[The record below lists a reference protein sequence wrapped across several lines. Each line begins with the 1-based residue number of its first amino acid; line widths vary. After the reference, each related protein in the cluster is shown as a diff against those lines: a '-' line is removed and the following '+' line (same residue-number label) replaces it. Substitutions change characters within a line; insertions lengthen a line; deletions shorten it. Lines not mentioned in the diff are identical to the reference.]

1 MRHLSVLRQRHGLAR
16 GNELG
21 LTKRQ
26 LRLLVER
33 GELRSPAR
41 GWYALPEADPLA
53 MRAVA
58 LGGRLACVSALR
70 SHGCDVPGD
79 ASVLHYAV
87 PSHHRVRRRGP
98 GVRHF
103 EDVADHG
110 GAYVQPL
117 PDALVRAMLCRPYL
131 EALATLELVARTRGP
146 ELLEDVLRRVAAVRS
161 GLAADLATDVDLA
174 SRSAVETRVRLALRA
189 AGLHVVA
196 GARIPGIGE
205 VDLLVEGCVIVEID
219 GFAYHGDRKQYRADR
234 RRDRAAA
241 RLGLVVLRFAFED
254 ADAVAV
260 VAEVALHV
268 AALRHHPHQPLRSVP
283 PAVIHQL
290 REVAARGENRSSW
303 RARKAV
309 GVTGGRIGGVP
320 SDGAAVPSAGP
331 AATAATG

>member
-1 MRHLSVLRQRHGLAR
+1 MRHLTVLRRRHGLGR
-16 GNELG
+16 GSELG

-26 LRLLVER
+26 LRSLVEH

-41 GWYALPEADPLA
+41 GWYALPEADSHA
-53 MRAVA
+53 TRAVA

-87 PSHHRVRRRGP
+87 GPHHGGRAVGS

-103 EDVADHG
+103 EHVKDTG

-131 EALATLELVARTRGP
+131 DALATLELVTRTRGP

-189 AGLHVVA
+189 AGLRVVA
-196 GARIPGIGE
+196 GARVPGIGE

-254 ADAVAV
+254 ADPAAV
-260 VAEVALHV
+260 VAEVSAHV
-268 AALRHHPHQPLRSVP
+268 AALRDHAHRPLPTVP
-283 PAVIHQL
+283 PEVLQQL
-290 REVAARGENRSSW
+290 REVAARGENRSSR
-303 RARKAV
+303 RARAMF
-309 GVTGGRIGGVP
+309 GASRSAAGGVR
-320 SDGAAVPSAGP
+320 S
-331 AATAATG
+331 